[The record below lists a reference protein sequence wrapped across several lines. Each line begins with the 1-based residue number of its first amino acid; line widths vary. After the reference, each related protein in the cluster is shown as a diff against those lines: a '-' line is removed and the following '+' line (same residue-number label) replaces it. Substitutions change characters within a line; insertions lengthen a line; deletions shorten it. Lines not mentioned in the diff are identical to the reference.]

1 MAWWAVPEGF
11 LGDTVNA
18 LSDPFSN
25 TRVHY
30 HAVSAA
36 TKPNAQSLGPYN
48 TKLEAQAEANSLNA
62 GAQPLAATTDVS
74 NAANSLAPLGDIG
87 DFFHRL
93 TEASTWTRVGE
104 VALGGILLYAGVRAM
119 SHGSATVGTGAR
131 KVAVKPVKTVARKAA
146 KVAVPEARLATRT
159 VAKKAAPKTTARVAS
174 HRAQVAKYGGK
185 RPVSAPKPA
194 VRTTHIY
201 HHRVKP

>member
-18 LSDPFSN
+18 LTDPFSD

-30 HAVSAA
+30 HAVSSA
-36 TKPNAQSLGPYN
+36 TKPNAQSYGPYG
-48 TKLEAQAEANSLNA
+48 TKLQAQAEANTLNA
-62 GAQPLAATTDVS
+62 GAQPLAASTDVS

-93 TEASTWTRVGE
+93 TEGSTWTRVGE
-104 VALGGILLYAGVRAM
+104 VALGGILLYAGLRAM
-119 SHGSATVGTGAR
+119 SHGSSVAGSGAR
-131 KVAVKPVKTVARKAA
+131 KAATKPVKTVAKKAA
-146 KVAVPEARLATRT
+146 KVAVPEARLASR
-159 VAKKAAPKTTARVAS
+159 VAAKKVAPKTTARVAS

-185 RPVSAPKPA
+185 RPVGAPKPA

-201 HHRVKP
+201 YHKAKP